1 MYLRNAPVAWNF
13 TWYPWS
19 LLQHTQTDV
28 KINVWCKNIV
38 CASVFL
44 SASMFHHQM
53 PCTSWKKDAWTERPR
68 RTNSSLL
75 CTSRIIRWLLPSANP
90 IQWRTTIYDFHLF
103 SSSWENNLQS
113 SVMCRHVWSHRINRW
128 ESHDWIYVVPP
139 SDSGV
144 ISAHP
149 QLGADRSWSERNPGQ
164 TSRSCNPIAYIMNP
178 L

>member
-1 MYLRNAPVAWNF
+1 MY
-13 TWYPWS
+13 
-19 LLQHTQTDV
+19 DV
-28 KINVWCKNIV
+28 IISFVQV
-38 CASVFL
+38 L
-44 SASMFHHQM
+44 SSFHFHVS
-53 PCTSWKKDAWTERPR
+53 PPDAVHELEKDAWTERPR

-75 CTSRIIRWLLPSANP
+75 CTSRIIRWLLLPSANP

-164 TSRSCNPIAYIMNP
+164 LQGVVIPSHTSWIHFRPFRPQLRVINSDKP
-178 L
+178 LINHHNSMI